1 MKIIVYAFMAVLL
14 VTLFAIIIIIAR
26 GLIKIA
32 CLIALIFVVAVIL
45 HEINK

>member
-1 MKIIVYAFMAVLL
+1 MKLIAYAFMAVVL
-14 VTLFAIIIIIAR
+14 VTLFAILLIVAR

-32 CLIALIFVVAVIL
+32 CFIALIILAAVIL

>member
-1 MKIIVYAFMAVLL
+1 MKIVAYTFMAVVL
-14 VTLFAIIIIIAR
+14 VTLFAILLIVAR

-32 CLIALIFVVAVIL
+32 CFIVLILLAAVVL

>member
-1 MKIIVYAFMAVLL
+1 MKIIAYAFMAVLL

-32 CLIALIFVVAVIL
+32 CFIALILLAAVIL

>member
-1 MKIIVYAFMAVLL
+1 MKIIVYALMAVLL
-14 VTLFAIIIIIAR
+14 VTLFAILLIIKR

-32 CLIALIFVVAVIL
+32 CLIALIFVAAVIL

>member
-1 MKIIVYAFMAVLL
+1 VKIIVYALMAVLL
-14 VTLFAIIIIIAR
+14 VTLFAIIVIIAR

-32 CLIALIFVVAVIL
+32 CLIALIFLAAVMF